1 MDNSV
6 DKAVDYLCQQ
16 KTRFVF
22 SHTNLRVIT
31 HRRTC
36 FHPPD
41 MTRGT
46 KFPLRINNLQT
57 TPICVTLS
65 LTSLTSQARP
75 KSDRARLKA
84 VSQEIPA
91 VPAGHKLP
99 GGMGCLPS
107 PSPRT
112 PQPWQK
118 HKVRASGRPTKPK
131 GPRSHGAAAR
141 PKTLS
146 RRTSGFGLFP
156 AFDQLSFGQKRL
168 ERGKKGSERGVVTP
182 LASRSS
188 RTAPAARWFSQA
200 SEHLQDLAALRVF
213 THRSCLWQG
222 APGASEF
229 GVGRHGIRATFR
241 CLATA
246 VWSVCVWIGWPARLA
261 GDFS

>member
-1 MDNSV
+1 M
-6 DKAVDYLCQQ
+6 CQK

-41 MTRGT
+41 MTRGA

-91 VPAGHKLP
+91 VPAGHKAP
-99 GGMGCLPS
+99 GGGAACPSLPPRPPS
-107 PSPRT
+107 PGKNTKYGPPAD
-112 PQPWQK
+112 PQNQ
-118 HKVRASGRPTKPK
+118 RDQE
-131 GPRSHGAAAR
+131 AAAR

-146 RRTSGFGLFP
+146 RRTSGFDLFP
-156 AFDQLSFGQKRL
+156 AFDQLSFGQRRL
-168 ERGKKGSERGVVTP
+168 ERGVKGSERGVVTP

-213 THRSCLWQG
+213 THRSCLGQG
-222 APGASEF
+222 APGRRNLGSAGTAFEPHL
-229 GVGRHGIRATFR
+229 GAWRLRPGRCVSGSGGPPGWRFFLNPTG
-241 CLATA
+241 LA
-246 VWSVCVWIGWPARLA
+246 
-261 GDFS
+261 